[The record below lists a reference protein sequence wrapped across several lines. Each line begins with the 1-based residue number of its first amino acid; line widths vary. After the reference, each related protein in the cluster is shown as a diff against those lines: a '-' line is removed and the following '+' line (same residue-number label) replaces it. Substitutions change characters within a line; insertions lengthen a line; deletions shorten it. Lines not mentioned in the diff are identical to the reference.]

1 MDENGNK
8 KLDVD
13 DFRWGLMDY
22 GVSITK
28 EEAAEIL
35 IHFDKNGDGAVNFD
49 EFLVTLRG
57 DLNETRTA
65 AIRKAYDKLDITKD
79 GRVTLD
85 DIARLYTV
93 ASQPEVASG

>member
-1 MDENGNK
+1 LTRSAYGIRGLARIFKAMDENGNK

-35 IHFDKNGDGAVNFD
+35 IHFDKNGDGSVNFD
-49 EFLVTLRG
+49 EFLVTLRVSRIFEIN
-57 DLNETRTA
+57 LFL
-65 AIRKAYDKLDITKD
+65 YLKLLIYSLT
-79 GRVTLD
+79 
-85 DIARLYTV
+85 
-93 ASQPEVASG
+93 E

>member
-49 EFLVTLRG
+49 EFLVTLRVS
-57 DLNETRTA
+57 R
-65 AIRKAYDKLDITKD
+65 IFKLIYSC
-79 GRVTLD
+79 
-85 DIARLYTV
+85 I
-93 ASQPEVASG
+93 